1 MNPARVPFR
10 VLTIHRACLCAVAL
24 IVLWP
29 QHAVV
34 GQTDAPPTEHP
45 VAGPSNLTIL
55 EKVRAA
61 YLAAPTTERL
71 RVSVR
76 QGDLPPRR
84 SLLLVRL
91 EPTADAHSIERA
103 VIRAGRLLIEARPG
117 VVRAML
123 DRPDTRLYVADAEGE
138 GLAETLAQCLP
149 PLPLVSLDFA
159 GDRAPPASLT
169 PYGPAATFAATEVR
183 QRAGPV
189 VLTGRVSDGEFSL
202 TVDAATGRIRRLE
215 LILGDPAVPARV
227 RTITIEH
234 TPSSADLSTLS
245 FVARS
250 AGTVSTI
257 AQLAAGEPD
266 SALGTR
272 FAPAPGSAAA
282 DAVRSAT
289 RGGTAAARFAIVLI
303 GGSSQPASP
312 QPSVSAAID
321 TLLALGQELD
331 AFSDGGIDHAQT
343 GLAAGLAM
351 LWRAA
356 GPEDDAVL
364 DRAAVDAPERIHIAG
379 LAGAE
384 AELARIAPDSAA
396 AFLILAPDL
405 SIRAIHPM
413 EALPRDPEQ
422 RLAELLMSLLEV
434 SARFDPDPRE
444 GP

>member
-1 MNPARVPFR
+1 MNPARVPFLVR
-10 VLTIHRACLCAVAL
+10 TIHRACLCAVAL
-24 IVLWP
+24 IVFSP
-29 QHAVV
+29 QHAVL
-34 GQTDAPPTEHP
+34 GQTDAPTAERP
-45 VAGPSNLTIL
+45 VAGPSNLSIL

-61 YLAAPTTERL
+61 YLDAPTTERL

-84 SLLLVRL
+84 SLLLLRL
-91 EPTADAHSIERA
+91 EPAADAQSIERA

-123 DRPDTRLYVADAEGE
+123 DRPDTRLYVAHAEGK
-138 GLAETLAQCLP
+138 GLAQTLAQCLP

-159 GDRAPPASLT
+159 GGRAPPESLT
-169 PYGPAATFAATEVR
+169 PYGPAAAFATPEVR

-245 FVARS
+245 FVARG

-289 RGGTAAARFAIVLI
+289 RGGTATARFAIVLV
-303 GGSSQPASP
+303 GGSAQPTPP
-312 QPSVSAAID
+312 QPSVSTAID

-331 AFSDGGIDHAQT
+331 AFSDGGIDHTQT

-356 GPEDDAVL
+356 RPEDDAVL
-364 DRAAVDAPERIHIAG
+364 DRAAADAPERIHIAS

-384 AELARIAPDSAA
+384 TELARIAPDSAA

-434 SARFDPDPRE
+434 SARFDPDPNE

>member
-1 MNPARVPFR
+1 
-10 VLTIHRACLCAVAL
+10 
-24 IVLWP
+24 
-29 QHAVV
+29 
-34 GQTDAPPTEHP
+34 
-45 VAGPSNLTIL
+45 
-55 EKVRAA
+55 
-61 YLAAPTTERL
+61 
-71 RVSVR
+71 
-76 QGDLPPRR
+76 
-84 SLLLVRL
+84 
-91 EPTADAHSIERA
+91 
-103 VIRAGRLLIEARPG
+103 
-117 VVRAML
+117 
-123 DRPDTRLYVADAEGE
+123 
-138 GLAETLAQCLP
+138 
-149 PLPLVSLDFA
+149 
-159 GDRAPPASLT
+159 
-169 PYGPAATFAATEVR
+169 
-183 QRAGPV
+183 

-215 LILGDPAVPARV
+215 LILGDSAVPARV

-234 TPSSADLSTLS
+234 TPSSADLSTIS
-245 FVARS
+245 FVARG
-250 AGTVSTI
+250 AGTVATI

-289 RGGTAAARFAIVLI
+289 HGGTATARFAIVLI
-303 GGSSQPASP
+303 GGATQPASP

-356 GPEDDAVL
+356 GPEDEAVL
-364 DRAAVDAPERIHIAG
+364 ERAAADAPERIHIAA

-434 SARFDPDPRE
+434 SARFDPDPKE